1 MLPIFCMTIVVYPF
15 SSFPSSVKAA
25 AEALKYT
32 KVNAM
37 NLTPPHIEE
46 IASDP
51 VLLHHLSKEIDT
63 LFWAGG
69 DISAAAGDP
78 IPKKIRLFTANGS
91 TEMGMWPTL
100 YPSGNWPLEHW
111 KYMHVR
117 PSMQLE
123 FRHRSGELYEAVIQ
137 RRSTP
142 ETEQPVFKIF
152 PNIQEYSVGDLFSQH
167 PSEPQ
172 LWQYHGRVDDLLVF
186 ATGEKFHPASVE
198 KHITGHPEVE
208 STLLVGDQRPQAAL
222 LIAMNTGESLYS
234 AEERSK
240 AISRL
245 WPTIIESNETCPV
258 YAKLTKS
265 HILFAHAQKP
275 MVKTGKGAVQRSAT
289 IGLYEEELDRL
300 FARAS
305 EPSASATASAHTLIT
320 DS

>member
-1 MLPIFCMTIVVYPF
+1 MYVDGMFGGSWRAEGRSDSVEPYGASLVPKREIPQIASERELNGRTDISTDSIKNLLIF
-15 SSFPSSVKAA
+15 
-25 AEALKYT
+25 
-32 KVNAM
+32 
-37 NLTPPHIEE
+37 NLDTAE
-46 IASDP
+46 IAPDHAPIVTATHLTHADASESESTVVFQSLRNTDSHGRRY
-51 VLLHHLSKEIDT
+51 LHLK
-63 LFWAGG
+63 
-69 DISAAAGDP
+69 
-78 IPKKIRLFTANGS
+78 
-91 TEMGMWPTL
+91 
-100 YPSGNWPLEHW
+100 
-111 KYMHVR
+111 R
-117 PSMQLE
+117 P
-123 FRHRSGELYEAVIQ
+123 H
-137 RRSTP
+137 STP
-142 ETEQPVFKIF
+142 HYWIRSAYIQYAYVARSCHRLWKV
-152 PNIQEYSVGDLFSQH
+152 PNFS
-167 PSEPQ
+167 PP
-172 LWQYHGRVDDLLVF
+172 YHGRVDDLLVF
-186 ATGEKFHPASVE
+186 ASGEKFHPASVE